1 MFQTNVML
9 PVLPIYADP
18 AHHAGGEQASYFESG
33 ARAEAQRAD
42 SGRGVLGRSP
52 GRKKVSRILEAQ
64 MASLGTCCGIK
75 GEHGSLKSADGFATH
90 RQLAN

>member
-1 MFQTNVML
+1 MFQTDVML

-18 AHHAGGEQASYFESG
+18 AHHARGQASYFESG

-75 GEHGSLKSADGFATH
+75 GGGHGPLKSADGFATH